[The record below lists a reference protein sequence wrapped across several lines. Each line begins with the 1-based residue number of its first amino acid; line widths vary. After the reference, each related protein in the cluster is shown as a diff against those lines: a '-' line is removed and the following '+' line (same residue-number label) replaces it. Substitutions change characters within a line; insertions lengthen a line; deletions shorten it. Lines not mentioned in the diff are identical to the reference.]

1 MPLVPLKFKAGI
13 VKDLTEYS
21 AGKVGFYIDGNL
33 VRFRNGFPTKI
44 GGWLQENYF
53 FNADLSIAATV
64 TGIPKQIQAW
74 RTTKDGADRI
84 AVATT

>member
-21 AGKVGFYIDGNL
+21 AGKVGFYTDGNL

-53 FNADLSIAATV
+53 FNSDPITPATV
-64 TGIPKQIQAW
+64 TGVTNKY
-74 RTTKDGADRI
+74 
-84 AVATT
+84 